1 MLDRINKL
9 LRSMIFHASE
19 IEIYK
24 LLLQKGEMTVS
35 EIARELQLSTRI
47 VRTRLKRMLE
57 DGIIGRRLMKRGWI
71 GYVYFAERPEKVA
84 ETIKGKLTGVI
95 NTIDKTLIED

>member
-9 LRSMIFHASE
+9 LRSMLFHASE
-19 IEIYK
+19 IEIYRI
-24 LLLQKGEMTVS
+24 LLQKGEMTAS

-57 DGIIGRRLMKRGWI
+57 DGIVGRRLMKKGWI

-84 ETIKGKLTGVI
+84 EIIKGRLAGAI
-95 NTIDKTLIED
+95 NTIDKIKS